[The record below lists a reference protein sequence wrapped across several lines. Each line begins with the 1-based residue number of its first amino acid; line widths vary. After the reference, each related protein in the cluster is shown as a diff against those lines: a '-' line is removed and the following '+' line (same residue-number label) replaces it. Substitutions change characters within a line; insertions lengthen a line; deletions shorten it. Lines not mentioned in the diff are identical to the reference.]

1 MSVLAL
7 ITTKHQKR
15 ITYPNKDNASS
26 FDQSV
31 NSEQMKLIIKLT
43 AVLLV
48 ISTTGC
54 GEKEEQTKTSDPV
67 VLKTQLEALDKAK
80 KVEGMLQDAAEQQRK
95 TIEDS
100 TISEKQ

>member
-1 MSVLAL
+1 VKA
-7 ITTKHQKR
+7 
-15 ITYPNKDNASS
+15 
-26 FDQSV
+26 
-31 NSEQMKLIIKLT
+31 EQMKLIIKLT

-54 GEKEEQTKTSDPV
+54 GEKGEQAKTSDPV

-80 KVEGMLQDAAEQQRK
+80 KVEGMLQDAAQQQRK
-95 TIEDS
+95 TIDDS